1 MIDAINNNINARFSR
16 PQNWIY
22 KVGIKDSY
30 NYLFGGTPIYKRDR
44 PFFYGIP
51 VTPLGT
57 GDYSIFYLCN
67 EIGDYCD
74 YAPIAQIPRD
84 AILFLIPIKSA
95 VTNSSVTEMQ
105 EAEKKAFIED
115 CIEGRL

>member
-1 MIDAINNNINARFSR
+1 MIDAINNNINVRLSR
-16 PQNWIY
+16 SQNWIY
-22 KVGIKDSY
+22 KVGIKD
-30 NYLFGGTPIYKRDR
+30 NYAHLFSDTPIYQKDR
-44 PFFYGIP
+44 LFFYGIP

-57 GDYSIFYLCN
+57 GDYSTFYLCN
-67 EIGDYCD
+67 EIGNCCD

-95 VTNSSVTEMQ
+95 VTEMQ

>member
-1 MIDAINNNINARFSR
+1 MLKIYDLSK
-16 PQNWIY
+16 NWIY

-30 NYLFGGTPIYKRDR
+30 NYLFGGTPIYKKDR

-51 VTPLGT
+51 VIPLGT
-57 GDYSIFYLCN
+57 GDYSTFYLCN
-67 EIGDYCD
+67 EIGDRCD

-84 AILFLIPIKSA
+84 SILFLIPIKSA
-95 VTNSSVTEMQ
+95 VTNLSVEKMR
-105 EAEKKAFIED
+105 EAEKKAFLED